1 LDPWDIEDDGTATPL
16 PSGVMHGED
25 QIFQLHRIL
34 KPNGIV
40 NLQVCQLRCSAFAHS
55 IQQIFTDNLLF
66 EPSTSIRRSLS
77 LPIFAQ
83 GNHRLEKTH
92 GSLAAVLSDQG
103 MVLA

>member
-16 PSGVMHGED
+16 QSGVMHGED

-40 NLQVCQLRCSAFAHS
+40 NLQH
-55 IQQIFTDNLLF
+55 IFTDNLLF

-77 LPIFAQ
+77 CPIFAR
-83 GNHRLEKTH
+83 GNHRSEKTH